1 VTKAPGSSRRGNF
14 YEQAQPEKEKIM
26 NNTTLKSFFGFTRH
40 PFPAVAPPEPLFRSE
55 RIDDSIAAIK
65 SALFNRMHAILT
77 APPGFG
83 KSCLVRLL
91 VAELSARDFTVASVV
106 GMQLSVTEWV
116 QKVAERFGIETAARR
131 GAAVKL
137 LRSGIEK
144 LRTKPVL
151 VVDEAQRIPIE
162 ALDLFRSV
170 SEDGERPVLSMFL
183 VGDETLRGRLA
194 KQTHAPLWQRMAAR
208 VELKRFDEIETAAWI
223 EHSFQTAGMKNILS
237 PSCAAAVYAATGGA
251 PREIGRMLSAAM
263 ERALQKRSQILSDE
277 IVQEVLDG
285 RRA

>member
-1 VTKAPGSSRRGNF
+1 MN
-14 YEQAQPEKEKIM
+14 
-26 NNTTLKSFFGFTRH
+26 NNTTLKAFFGFTRH
-40 PFPAVAPPEPLFRSE
+40 PFPAVSPPEPLFRSE
-55 RIDDSIAAIK
+55 RIDAAIVAIK
-65 SALFNRMHAILT
+65 SALFHRMHALLV

-91 VAELSARDFTVASVV
+91 VAELGPRDHTVAAVV
-106 GMQLSVTEWV
+106 GMPLSVTEWV

-144 LRTKPVL
+144 MRTKPVL

-170 SEDGERPVLSMFL
+170 SEDGDRPVLSMLL

-194 KQTHAPLWQRMAAR
+194 RQTHAPLWQRMAAR
-208 VELKRFDEIETAAWI
+208 VELGRFDENETAMWI
-223 EHSFQTAGMKNILS
+223 EHSFLSAGMKNILS
-237 PSCAAAVYAATGGA
+237 PTCAASVYAATGGA

-263 ERALQKRSQILSDE
+263 EKALAKKSRILSDE

-285 RRA
+285 RAAPVAA